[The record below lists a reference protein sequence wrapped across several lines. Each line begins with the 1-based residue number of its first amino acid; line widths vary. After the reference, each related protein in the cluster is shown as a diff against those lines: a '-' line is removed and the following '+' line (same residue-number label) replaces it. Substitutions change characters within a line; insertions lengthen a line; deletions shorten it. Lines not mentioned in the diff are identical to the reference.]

1 MSRIS
6 EIDRPG
12 LALRIAHRIGRRM
25 FGAMP
30 TPAKAP
36 IAWDSW
42 WRWAAC
48 SHLERGG
55 LLTDAPLRAPL
66 HVHVPRPVAP
76 PARPRYPC
84 AGFPHRAYAGFR
96 TGEDAHGSRA
106 QG

>member
-42 WRWAAC
+42 WRW
-48 SHLERGG
+48 GG
-55 LLTDAPLRAPL
+55 L
-66 HVHVPRPVAP
+66 
-76 PARPRYPC
+76 
-84 AGFPHRAYAGFR
+84 
-96 TGEDAHGSRA
+96 
-106 QG
+106 